1 MFCKILPINNVQV
14 SDLSELFYLII
25 LIMKICKK
33 YMRCLFVCIVVC
45 LPCFSIA
52 SWKDEVC
59 VEVDFDQEE
68 WCNRVSDNYK
78 QPYCITNV
86 WRTRGS
92 DDVDNAK
99 TCISYIS
106 TNKFSTDNS
115 DLTTKE
121 LIQSYCSS
129 LFWESNEWRIYF
141 AISSNNTE
149 DLNWEQTFDSHQS
162 LFLYALCSSFDEKR
176 WSKSLVREAY
186 KRDISKLLHLQ
197 QKSKWKDL
205 CSLKENSSLEGC
217 DLSIYVTK
225 IFEWIMSDLFK
236 IKYAQVLHVDTTE
249 NFDSK
254 KKVEEFM
261 GMYSLMETWYDNLK
275 KTYSRTVSIIEW
287 NQKFYKDVLNSVK
300 VIDNSKLVSE
310 KSNCE
315 WSVIWMN
322 FVACAL
328 HQKWLSLTPSFVT
341 LVYNELLHYRH
352 FILYYTH
359 VMQAKAK
366 KTGDLGYEVNRQ
378 DFQKYSDMQIEAFKM
393 VQNNFEEFS
402 MTYPLHIWVLL
413 YLEKVEKF
421 RNNSLSKIIP
431 LFYSLSEKLQNVQE
445 PLS

>member
-1 MFCKILPINNVQV
+1 M
-14 SDLSELFYLII
+14 S
-25 LIMKICKK
+25 
-33 YMRCLFVCIVVC
+33 CLFVYVVMC

-59 VEVDFDQEE
+59 VEVDFNQEE
-68 WCNRVSDNYK
+68 WCNEVSENYK

-86 WRTRGS
+86 WRTHG
-92 DDVDNAK
+92 DEDIDNAK
-99 TCISYIS
+99 PCISYIS
-106 TNKFSTDNS
+106 ANEFSIDDS
-115 DLTTKE
+115 YGEPDFTTKKLVE
-121 LIQSYCSS
+121 SYCSS
-129 LFWESNEWRIYF
+129 LFWGSNEWRIYF

-149 DLNWEQTFDSHQS
+149 DLNREQTFDSHQS

-176 WSKSLVREAY
+176 WSKSLVKEAF
-186 KRDISKLLHLQ
+186 KWNMSKLLRLQ
-197 QKSKWKDL
+197 QKSKWKDM
-205 CSLKENSSLEGC
+205 CSLKDNNILNGC

-236 IKYAQVLHVDTTE
+236 IKYAQVLQVDMAE

-261 GMYSLMETWYDNLK
+261 GIYSLMDTWYDNLK
-275 KTYSRTVSIIEW
+275 KSYGRTVSIIEW
-287 NQKFYKDVLNSVK
+287 NQKFYRDVLNSLK
-300 VIDNSKLVSE
+300 IIDNSELVNFAE

-315 WSVIWMN
+315 WIVTWTN

-359 VMQAKAK
+359 VMQTKAK
-366 KTGDLGYEVNRQ
+366 KTGNLEYEVNRQ